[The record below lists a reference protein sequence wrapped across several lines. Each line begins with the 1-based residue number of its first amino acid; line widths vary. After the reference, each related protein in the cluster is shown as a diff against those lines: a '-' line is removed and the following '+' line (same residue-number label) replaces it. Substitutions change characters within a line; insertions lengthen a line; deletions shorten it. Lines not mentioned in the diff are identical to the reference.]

1 MVVRRRS
8 SRLSALALVV
18 AVLAALLATAAP
30 APASPASAVAG
41 AAAAPDEQSAILFA
55 ADGMRPDLVDRF
67 VASGAMPNIR
77 ELKRRGVQGRNGLT
91 QGFPP
96 NTGVGWYTLATGA
109 WPGKHGSTNN
119 TFHQTGT
126 DFSRGTSFSAT
137 GVLQADSIAS
147 TAERAGRQ
155 VAQLDWVA
163 GRQANIAGPTV
174 DFTTFFSTRG
184 VLAAPADPDEQ
195 AGAARFGLSY
205 QLAEFEP
212 ASGWSNAPEGDPATP
227 PQQTTL
233 TVATTFA
240 AANPDRVYDVYVFD
254 SRANDRR
261 AYDRVLLVPSAAGK
275 DASQAAATLREG
287 RFEEVK
293 LRGADGLIGA
303 RAGQSAGFYVKL
315 TDLAGDLSDFKIYFT
330 SVARANAT
338 CRTDACAALPA
349 GGEGEDRLEKYIADN
364 LPSWIAADF
373 APLEAHVIDEE
384 TYVQQGRDLQRRY
397 GNAVVRFVLG
407 ELQPDTDLAMVG
419 YPVTDEFSHQFLG
432 LITPTDLDGRPN
444 PFFDNVDGE
453 GPRDNR
459 IGVRTRFI
467 RSSYTGADAKLG
479 LTRRLMPDDAVV
491 MASSDH
497 GFAAAWEAIN
507 AGKVLT
513 DIGLQPSEQPGN
525 CRLDA
530 AAATTTKAKAC
541 YAGGTAQIY
550 LNLAGRDQPGLV
562 PLADYDTV
570 RDQIIEAFEGLEDPR
585 APGRQV
591 VLDVLKKEELTDV
604 DGSDSQH
611 PTRSGDV
618 VVIARPPYQFDA
630 ATPGVAIAPSEFFGQ
645 HGYRPE
651 MVDIDRNLNM
661 HGSFVAAGPGIRHR
675 GPVGGIKAVDVA
687 PTLAF
692 LMGIPAPQTSQG
704 RILFEL
710 LEGGSRYFDAHLL
723 GINDLHG
730 NLTGAG
736 QIYTDPY
743 SGFRGAAGGAAV
755 LARYLLERKR
765 ANPDTTVLVHS
776 GDMIG
781 ASPPESGLL
790 QDEPTIRVLNEIGF
804 DVGAP
809 GNHEFDEGLDELLR
823 LLNGGPSQF
832 PPGST
837 FEGQDFPLV
846 SANIVD
852 ADTQEPIFEPYL
864 IKRIKGVPVAFIG
877 ATTVT
882 TPTVVEQGAV
892 EGLEFLD
899 EAEAVNSYVPEL
911 KRRGVEAMV
920 LLIHEGGTQDRF
932 PFGTIS
938 PRIADVTRA
947 LDPEVDLVMA
957 GHSHTA
963 LNSRVDGR
971 LVVQASSFG
980 RAFEDVRITLDYRT
994 KDIAAASATLQG
1006 AWSFNPPDIADPA
1019 HAVAGDPGVQA
1030 IVDDAVEQ
1038 VAPLVNRVV
1047 NTAATDLLAGRDG
1060 GANAA
1065 GESPLGNLIADAQRA
1080 EMGTQFAFMNPGGI
1094 RARIQAGEVT
1104 WGELFAVQPFANDLV
1119 KMDLTGAQIWT
1130 LLGQQFQTPSNRIL
1144 EISGLHYRYHLT
1156 SPTTGVIDAVF
1167 VGPPGDD
1174 STPVPNDASVTYT
1187 VTVNSFLA
1195 GGGDGFTVL
1204 REGTNRV
1211 VGPVDL
1217 DALVEY
1223 VEALPTPFTSQIEG
1237 RIVLTT

>member
-1 MVVRRRS
+1 MVARRRF
-8 SRLSALALVV
+8 RGLSALALVI

-30 APASPASAVAG
+30 APAANAA
-41 AAAAPDEQSAILFA
+41 AAAAPAEQAAILFA

-67 VASGAMPNIR
+67 AAAGAMPNIR
-77 ELKRRGVQGRNGLT
+77 QLKRRGVQGRNGLT

-96 NTGVGWYTLATGA
+96 NTGVGWSTLATGA

-126 DFSRGTSFSAT
+126 DFSRGTSFSAP

-147 TAERAGRQ
+147 AAERAGRQ

-163 GRQANIAGPTV
+163 GRQADIDGPTV

-184 VLAAPADPDEQ
+184 VLTAPAVPAEQ

-205 QLAEFEP
+205 QVAEFEP
-212 ASGWSNAPEGDPATP
+212 ASGWSNVPAGDPATE
-227 PQQTTL
+227 PQQSTL
-233 TVATTFA
+233 TVTSTNSAL
-240 AANPDRVYDVYVFD
+240 NPDRVYDVYVFD
-254 SRANDRR
+254 SRADSRR
-261 AYDRVLLVPSAAGK
+261 AYDRVLLVPAAAGK

-287 RFEEVK
+287 RFVEVK

-315 TDLAGDLSDFKIYFT
+315 TDLADDLSSFKVYFT

-349 GGEGEDRLEKYIADN
+349 GGTGEDPLEKYIADN

-373 APLEAHVIDEE
+373 APLEAHIIDED
-384 TYVQQGRDLQRRY
+384 TYVEQGLNLETRY
-397 GNAVVRFVLG
+397 GDAVVRFVLG
-407 ELQPDTDLAMVG
+407 ELQPETDLAMVG
-419 YPVTDEFSHQFLG
+419 FPVTDEFSHQFLG
-432 LITPTDLDGRPN
+432 LLTPTDLDGRPN

-459 IGVRTRFI
+459 IGVRTRYI
-467 RSSYTGADAKLG
+467 RSAYHGADEKLG
-479 LTRRLMPDDAVV
+479 LTRRFMPRDAVV

-562 PLADYDTV
+562 PLADYDKV
-570 RDQIIEAFEGLEDPR
+570 RDQIIAAFEGLEDPR
-585 APGRQV
+585 APGREV

-611 PTRSGDV
+611 PNRSGDV

-645 HGYRPE
+645 HGYRPD
-651 MVDIDRNLNM
+651 MVNIARNLNM
-661 HGSFVAAGPGIRHR
+661 HGTFVAAGPGVRNR
-675 GPVGGIKAVDVA
+675 GPVAGIRAIDVA

-692 LMGIPAPQTSQG
+692 LMGIPGPQTAQG
-704 RILFEL
+704 RILFEIL
-710 LEGGSRYFDAHLL
+710 KGGSRYFDAHLL

-765 ANPDTTVLVHS
+765 ANPGTTLLVHS

-809 GNHEFDEGLDELLR
+809 GNHEFDEGLEELLR

-852 ADTQEPIFEPYL
+852 ADTKEPIFDPYL
-864 IKRIKGVPVAFIG
+864 IKRIKGVPMAFIG
-877 ATTVT
+877 ATTIT

-892 EGLEFLD
+892 DGVEFLD

-911 KRRGVEAMV
+911 KAKGVEAMV

-938 PRIADVTRA
+938 
-947 LDPEVDLVMA
+947 
-957 GHSHTA
+957 
-963 LNSRVDGR
+963 
-971 LVVQASSFG
+971 
-980 RAFEDVRITLDYRT
+980 
-994 KDIAAASATLQG
+994 
-1006 AWSFNPPDIADPA
+1006 
-1019 HAVAGDPGVQA
+1019 
-1030 IVDDAVEQ
+1030 
-1038 VAPLVNRVV
+1038 
-1047 NTAATDLLAGRDG
+1047 
-1060 GANAA
+1060 
-1065 GESPLGNLIADAQRA
+1065 
-1080 EMGTQFAFMNPGGI
+1080 
-1094 RARIQAGEVT
+1094 
-1104 WGELFAVQPFANDLV
+1104 
-1119 KMDLTGAQIWT
+1119 
-1130 LLGQQFQTPSNRIL
+1130 
-1144 EISGLHYRYHLT
+1144 
-1156 SPTTGVIDAVF
+1156 
-1167 VGPPGDD
+1167 
-1174 STPVPNDASVTYT
+1174 
-1187 VTVNSFLA
+1187 
-1195 GGGDGFTVL
+1195 
-1204 REGTNRV
+1204 
-1211 VGPVDL
+1211 
-1217 DALVEY
+1217 
-1223 VEALPTPFTSQIEG
+1223 
-1237 RIVLTT
+1237 

>member
-1 MVVRRRS
+1 MAARRRS
-8 SRLSALALVV
+8 RRLPAVLVL

-30 APASPASAVAG
+30 APASPSAVAG
-41 AAAAPDEQSAILFA
+41 AVAKPAERSAILFA

-67 VASGAMPNIR
+67 AASGAMPNLR

-96 NTGVGWYTLATGA
+96 NTGVGWYSLATGA

-126 DFSRGTSFSAT
+126 DFSRGTSFSSA

-147 TAERAGRQ
+147 AAERAGRQ

-163 GRQANIAGPTV
+163 GRQASIAGPTV

-184 VLAAPADPDEQ
+184 VLTAPAVPDEQ

-205 QLAEFEP
+205 QVASFEP
-212 ASGWSNAPEGDPATP
+212 ASGWSNVPAGDPATE
-227 PQQTTL
+227 PQQSTL

-240 AANPDRVYDVYVFD
+240 AQNPTRVYDVYVFD
-254 SRANDRR
+254 SRADDRR
-261 AYDRVLLVPSAAGK
+261 AYNRVLLVPATAGK
-275 DASQAAATLREG
+275 DASQAAATLRRG

-293 LRGADGLIGA
+293 LRGADGLIGP

-315 TDLAGDLSDFKIYFT
+315 TDLAADLSSFKIYFT

-338 CRTDACAALPA
+338 CATDACAALPA
-349 GGEGEDRLEKYIADN
+349 GGTGEDRLEKYIADN

-373 APLEAHVIDEE
+373 APLEAHIIDEE
-384 TYVQQGRDLQRRY
+384 TYVQQGRDLEAAY
-397 GNAVVRFVLG
+397 GDAVVEFVLG
-407 ELQPDTDLAMVG
+407 ELQPETDLAMVG

-432 LITPTDLDGRPN
+432 LITPTDLDGRRN
-444 PFFDNVDGE
+444 EFYDNVDGE
-453 GPRDNR
+453 GPPDGRVGIR
-459 IGVRTRFI
+459 SGFI
-467 RSSYTGADAKLG
+467 RSAYAGADAKLG
-479 LTRRLMPDDAVV
+479 LTRRHMPKDAVV

-562 PLADYDTV
+562 PLADYDKV
-570 RDQIIEAFEGLEDPR
+570 RDQIIAAFEGLEDPR
-585 APGRQV
+585 APGRRV
-591 VLDVLKKEELTDV
+591 ILDVLKKEELTDV

-618 VVIARPPYQFDA
+618 VVVARPPYQFDA

-645 HGYRPE
+645 HGYLPDLVNLR
-651 MVDIDRNLNM
+651 RNLNM
-661 HGSFVAAGPGIRHR
+661 HGTFVAAGPGIRDR
-675 GPVGGIKAVDVA
+675 GPVAGVRAVDVA

-692 LMGIPAPQTSQG
+692 LMGFPGPQTAQG
-704 RILFEL
+704 RVLFDI

-723 GINDLHG
+723 GINDFHG
-730 NLTGAG
+730 NLTGAA

-755 LARYLLERKR
+755 LARYLKERKR
-765 ANPDTTVLVHS
+765 AYPAGTTVLTHS
-776 GDMIG
+776 GDAIG

-790 QDEPTIRVLNEIGF
+790 QDEPTIRMLNEIGF

-809 GNHEFDEGLDELLR
+809 GNHEFDEGLEELLR

-837 FEGQDFPLV
+837 FEGQNFPLV

-852 ADTQEPIFEPYL
+852 ADTKEPIFDPYL

-877 ATTVT
+877 ATTIT

-892 EGLEFLD
+892 DGLEFLD

-911 KRRGVEAMV
+911 KRKGVEAMV

-938 PRIADVTRA
+938 PRISDVTRA
-947 LDPEVDLVMA
+947 LDPEVDVVMS

-980 RAFEDVRITLDYRT
+980 RAFEDVRITLDRRT
-994 KDIAAASATLQG
+994 GDVADASANLVPV
-1006 AWSFNPPDIADPA
+1006 WSFNPPDTADPA
-1019 HAVAGDPGVQA
+1019 HAVAGDPAVQA

-1047 NTAATDLLAGRDG
+1047 NVAATDLLAGRDG

-1080 EMGTQFAFMNPGGI
+1080 NMGTQFAFMNPGGI

-1119 KMDLTGAQIWT
+1119 KMDLTGAQVWT
-1130 LLGQQFQTPSNRIL
+1130 LLGQQFQTPANRIL
-1144 EISGLHYRYHLT
+1144 EISGLHYTYHLT

-1174 STPVPNDASVTYT
+1174 STPVPNDDSVTYT

-1204 REGTNRV
+1204 RDGTNRV

-1223 VEALPTPFTSQIEG
+1223 VEGLPTPFTSQIEG
-1237 RIVLTT
+1237 RIERTS

>member
-1 MVVRRRS
+1 MVARRRS
-8 SRLSALALVV
+8 RGLSALALVI

-30 APASPASAVAG
+30 APASPPV
-41 AAAAPDEQSAILFA
+41 AAAAPEEQSAILFA

-67 VASGAMPNIR
+67 AAAGAMPNLR
-77 ELKRRGVQGRNGLT
+77 ELKRRGVQGRNGLI

-96 NTGVGWYTLATGA
+96 NTGVGWNTLATGA

-126 DFSRGTSFSAT
+126 DFSRGTSFSAP

-147 TAERAGRQ
+147 AAERAGRQ

-163 GRQANIAGPTV
+163 GRQANINGPTV

-184 VLAAPADPDEQ
+184 VLTAPAVPDEQ

-205 QLAEFEP
+205 QVAEFEA
-212 ASGWSNAPEGDPATP
+212 ASGWSNVPAGDPATE
-227 PQQTTL
+227 PQQSTL
-233 TVATTFA
+233 TVTTTSSTL
-240 AANPDRVYDVYVFD
+240 NPDRVYDVYVFD
-254 SRANDRR
+254 SRADNQR
-261 AYDRVLLVPSAAGK
+261 AYDRVLLVPAAAGK
-275 DASQAAATLREG
+275 DASQAVATLREG

-315 TDLAGDLSDFKIYFT
+315 VDLAGDLSSFKIYFT
-330 SVARANAT
+330 SVARANAS

-349 GGEGEDRLEKYIADN
+349 GGTDEDPLEKYIADN

-373 APLEAHVIDEE
+373 APLEAHVIDED
-384 TYVQQGRDLQRRY
+384 TYVEQGLDLQRRY
-397 GNAVVRFVLG
+397 GDAVVRFVLG
-407 ELQPDTDLAMVG
+407 ELQPETDLAMVG
-419 YPVTDEFSHQFLG
+419 FPVTDEFSHQFLG
-432 LITPTDLDGRPN
+432 LLTPTDLDGRPN

-459 IGVRTRFI
+459 IGVRTRYI
-467 RSSYTGADAKLG
+467 RSSYRGADAKLG
-479 LTRRLMPDDAVV
+479 LTRRFMPDDAVV

-497 GFAAAWEAIN
+497 GFAAAWEAVN

-513 DIGLQPSEQPGN
+513 DIGLQPTEQPGN

-530 AAATTTKAKAC
+530 AAATTTRAKAC

-562 PLADYDTV
+562 PLEDYDEV
-570 RDQIIEAFEGLEDPR
+570 RDQIIAAFEGLEDPR

-591 VLDVLKKEELTDV
+591 ILDVLKKEELTDV

-645 HGYRPE
+645 HGYRPD
-651 MVDIDRNLNM
+651 MVNIRRNLNM
-661 HGSFVAAGPGIRHR
+661 HGTFVAAGPGIRNR
-675 GPVGGIKAVDVA
+675 GPVGGIRAIDVA

-692 LMGIPAPQTSQG
+692 LMGIAPPQTSQG
-704 RILFEL
+704 RILFEIL
-710 LEGGSRYFDAHLL
+710 KGGSRYFDAHLL

-809 GNHEFDEGLDELLR
+809 GNHEFDEGLEELLR
-823 LLNGGPSQF
+823 LLDGGPSQF

-852 ADTQEPIFEPYL
+852 ADTREPIFDPYL

-892 EGLEFLD
+892 DGLEFLD

-911 KRRGVEAMV
+911 KAKGVEAMV

-938 PRIADVTRA
+938 PRISDVTRA
-947 LDPEVDLVMA
+947 LDPEVDVVMA
-957 GHSHTA
+957 GHSHTV

-980 RAFEDVRITLDYRT
+980 RAFEDVRLTLDHKT
-994 KDIAAASATLQG
+994 KDVAAASATVQG
-1006 AWSFNPPDIADPA
+1006 AWTYNPPDIADPA
-1019 HAVAGDPGVQA
+1019 HLVEGDPGVQA

-1047 NTAATDLLAGRDG
+1047 NVAATDLLAGRDG

-1080 EMGTQFAFMNPGGI
+1080 EMDTQFAFMNPGGI

-1223 VEALPTPFTSQIEG
+1223 IEGLPTPFTSQIEG
-1237 RIVLTT
+1237 RIVLTTT

>member
-1 MVVRRRS
+1 MVARRRF
-8 SRLSALALVV
+8 SRRVYALLLVLS
-18 AVLAALLATAAP
+18 VLGALLA
-30 APASPASAVAG
+30 S
-41 AAAAPDEQSAILFA
+41 AAAAPASVAATAAAPAEQPAILFT

-67 VASGAMPNIR
+67 AANGDMPNLR

-91 QGFPP
+91 QSFPP
-96 NTGVGWYTLATGA
+96 NTGVGWYSLATGA
-109 WPGKHGSTNN
+109 FPSKHGSTNN
-119 TFHQTGT
+119 AFHQTGT
-126 DFSRGTSFSAT
+126 DFSRATSFSST

-147 TAERAGRQ
+147 AAERAGRQ

-163 GRQANIAGPTV
+163 GRQANINGPTV

-184 VLAAPADPDEQ
+184 VLATPADPDEQ

-205 QLAEFEP
+205 QVAEFEP
-212 ASGWSNAPEGDPATP
+212 ASGWSNVPAGDPATE
-227 PQQTTL
+227 PQQSTL

-240 AANPDRVYDVYVFD
+240 AQNPDRVYDVYVLD
-254 SRANDRR
+254 SRADNRR
-261 AYDRVLLVPSAAGK
+261 AYDRVLLVPEAAAK

-293 LRGADGLIGA
+293 LRGADGLIGT

-315 TDLAGDLSDFKIYFT
+315 TELTGDLSEFKIYFT

-349 GGEGEDRLEKYIADN
+349 GGDGEDHLEKYIADN

-373 APLEAHVIDEE
+373 APLEAHIIDED
-384 TYVQQGRDLQRRY
+384 TYVEQAVDLEGRY
-397 GNAVVRFVLG
+397 GDAVVRYVLG
-407 ELQPDTDLAMVG
+407 ELQPETDLAMVG
-419 YPVTDEFSHQFLG
+419 YPATDELSHQFLG

-444 PFFDNVDGE
+444 PFYDNVDGE
-453 GPRDNR
+453 GPRDGR
-459 IGVRTRFI
+459 VGVRSRYI
-467 RSSYTGADAKLG
+467 RSAYAGADDKLG
-479 LTRRLMPDDAVV
+479 LTRRLMPRNSVV

-497 GFAAAWEAIN
+497 GFGAAWEAVN

-562 PLADYDTV
+562 PLADYDKV
-570 RDQIIEAFEGLEDPR
+570 RDQIIAAFEGLQDPR
-585 APGRQV
+585 APGRKV
-591 VLDVLKKEELTDV
+591 ILDVLKKEELTDV
-604 DGSDSQH
+604 DGSNSRH

-630 ATPGVAIAPSEFFGQ
+630 ATPGVTIAPSEFFGQ

-651 MVDIDRNLNM
+651 SVDLAHNLNM
-661 HGSFVAAGPGIRHR
+661 HGSFVAAGPGIRNR
-675 GPVGGIKAVDVA
+675 SPVSGIRAVDVA

-704 RILFEL
+704 RIVFEIL
-710 LEGGSRYFDAHLL
+710 KGGDRYLDAHLL

-730 NLTGAG
+730 NLTGAA

-743 SGFRGAAGGAAV
+743 SGFRGAAGGASV

-765 ANPDTTVLVHS
+765 AHPDTTLLVHS
-776 GDMIG
+776 GDMVG

-790 QDEPTIRVLNEIGF
+790 QDEPTIRVLNQIGF
-804 DVGAP
+804 DVGTP
-809 GNHEFDEGLDELLR
+809 GNHEFDEGLEELLR
-823 LLNGGPSQF
+823 LVNGGPSQF

-837 FEGQDFPLV
+837 FEGMDFPLI
-846 SANIVD
+846 SSNIVD
-852 ADTQEPIFEPYL
+852 ADTKEPIFPPYL
-864 IKRIKGVPVAFIG
+864 IKRIKGVPVAFLG
-877 ATTVT
+877 ATTIT

-892 EGLEFLD
+892 DGLEFLD
-899 EAEAVNSYVPEL
+899 EATAVNSYVPEL
-911 KRRGVEAMV
+911 KAKGVEAMV

-938 PRIADVTRA
+938 PRISDVTGA
-947 LDPEVDLVMA
+947 LDPEVDVVMS

-980 RAFEDVRITLDYRT
+980 RAFEDVRITLDRKT
-994 KDIAAASATLQG
+994 RDVAADSADLQG
-1006 AWSFNPPDIADPA
+1006 VWTYNPPDIADPA
-1019 HAVAGDPGVQA
+1019 HAVAGDPAVQA

-1047 NTAATDLLAGRDG
+1047 NVAATDLSAARDG

-1080 EMGTQFAFMNPGGI
+1080 NMGTQFAFMNPGGI
-1094 RARIQAGEVT
+1094 RGRIQAGEVT

-1119 KMDLTGAQIWT
+1119 KMDLTGAQVWT

-1204 REGTNRV
+1204 RDGTNRV

-1223 VEALPTPFTSQIEG
+1223 VEGLPTPFTSQIEG
-1237 RIVLTT
+1237 RIVLTQ